1 MTEAGERH
9 RSERG
14 AGSITDRL
22 VPIGVAFGFGW
33 IFVSPVSHNYV
44 LYPLFAL
51 LGFIALVTI
60 MRRNPT
66 IDMHL
71 WVIAFLTGA
80 LALYGMIRGNGNTG
94 LVFTIAIFVAAP
106 ALYLLC
112 AAAASLRLLRLVM
125 IAAVVGTLTVSGL
138 LLIYVAGEA
147 GLIPQIVPSRLEE
160 FTGLKATFRDGS
172 SQARSWGLSSLAAL
186 GPIWVGSLLVRRDA
200 VLPHWMVRL
209 VCGIAALATAV
220 VSSRTAVVLVIGLAP
235 LLAIALILIL
245 RHRDHHTRLGRQ
257 ARLLWAGGSI
267 TAVIVL
273 LLTWP
278 KLSSWG
284 PVANVVD
291 SIASFFGAV
300 STNGEANQDIRSDQA
315 WHLIRAWQ
323 ADPILG
329 SGFGAIPFDYARTS
343 ERPWVLEL
351 QYHLLLFNVG
361 LVGITMCLAILVIG
375 LLFLRQAS
383 ARRPELV
390 PTLVVAGTGAIAML
404 IANATNPYLQ
414 APGHQW
420 AVFFPL
426 AVAVVMLKPTEA
438 VDAARLAPDGGAKRK
453 L

>member
-1 MTEAGERH
+1 MTENTEPRTLN
-9 RSERG
+9 SG
-14 AGSITDRL
+14 AANFTDRL
-22 VPIGVAFGFGW
+22 VPIGTAIGFGW
-33 IFVSPVSHNYV
+33 IFFSPVSHNYL
-44 LYPLFAL
+44 LYPLFGAIGL
-51 LGFIALVTI
+51 VAFITI

-80 LALYGMIRGNGNTG
+80 LALYGMIRGNGNPG

-112 AAAASLRLLRLVM
+112 AAAASLRLLRLVV
-125 IAAVVGTLTVSGL
+125 IAAVVSTLAVSGL
-138 LLIYVAGEA
+138 LLVFVAGEA
-147 GLIPQIVPSRLEE
+147 NLIPQMVPGWLEE

-186 GPIWVGSLLVRRDA
+186 GPIWVGSLFVRRDA

-209 VCGIAALATAV
+209 VCGIAALAAAV

-235 LLAIALILIL
+235 VIALALVLLL
-245 RHRDHHTRLGRQ
+245 RHRDPYRRVGRKSQ
-257 ARLLWAGGSI
+257 LLWAGGSI
-267 TAVIVL
+267 VAVIVL
-273 LLTWP
+273 LLSWP
-278 KLSSWG
+278 RLSSWG

-291 SIASFFGAV
+291 SIASFFGVV
-300 STNGEANQDIRSDQA
+300 SANGEANQDIRSDQA
-315 WHLIRAWQ
+315 WHLVRAWQ

-329 SGFGAIPFDYARTS
+329 SGFGAIPLDYARTS

-361 LVGITMCLAILVIG
+361 LVGITICLVIIVTG

-383 ARRPELV
+383 ARRPDLV
-390 PTLVVAGTGAIAML
+390 PTLVVAGTGAMAML

-426 AVAVVMLKPTEA
+426 AVAAVMLKPTDA
-438 VDAARLAPDGGAKRK
+438 VGSARLVPDGGTKRK